1 MLSKSAII
9 SNNLKEVVPLRT
21 ERPVV
26 QTVGRSEVWL
36 AGIITLAIYSALL
49 IRMPYRASL
58 VNGLYAGAA
67 LSVFYSY
74 LRWRLDIRLPSL
86 MLLGL
91 VFGVFLDIIG
101 NRFNLFS
108 RTFGFLAY
116 DVFTHFATAALSLIP
131 VMWLLLALIKR
142 FDSRLPLGFI
152 AFFSV
157 TTTFSLSA
165 YYEILE
171 LCDEQFFGGHRIW
184 TTHDTVHD
192 LASDLCGIV
201 VAAIF
206 YTLAIRKRWRLD
218 HPEFAQRH

>member
-9 SNNLKEVVPLRT
+9 SNSLKEVVPLTT

-26 QTVGRSEVWL
+26 QTVGRSEVLL
-36 AGIITLAIYSALL
+36 AGLITLAIYSALL

-67 LSVFYSY
+67 LSVFYFY

-142 FDSRLPLGFI
+142 FDYRLPLGFI
-152 AFFSV
+152 AFFSI

-192 LASDLCGIV
+192 LASDLSGIV
-201 VAAIF
+201 IAAIF
-206 YTLAIRKRWRLD
+206 YTFAIRKRWRLD

>member
-1 MLSKSAII
+1 MSPESGVITRSLQ
-9 SNNLKEVVPLRT
+9 EVVPRAT
-21 ERPVV
+21 KQAVV
-26 QTVGRSEVWL
+26 QLVSRSEALL
-36 AGIITLAIYSALL
+36 AGFIALVIYSALL

-58 VNGLYAGAA
+58 ANGLYAGAA
-67 LSVFYSY
+67 LSAFYVY
-74 LRWRLDIRLPSL
+74 LRWRLSIRLPAV
-86 MLLGL
+86 MVLGL

-108 RTFGFLAY
+108 RTFGFIAY
-116 DVFTHFATAALSLIP
+116 DVFTHFTAAALSLVP

-142 FDSRLPLGFI
+142 FDYRLPLGFI
-152 AFFSV
+152 TFFSV

-192 LASDLCGIV
+192 LASDLCGITL
-201 VAAIF
+201 AAII
-206 YTLAIRKRWRLD
+206 YWLVIRKRWRLD
-218 HPEFAQRH
+218 HAE